1 MNNYSSEVHIIHTL
15 KYQQTPVY
23 EKGCKKGVVSQ
34 K

>member
-1 MNNYSSEVHIIHTL
+1 MELHIIHTL